1 MITLD
6 VWLYG
11 PLSKYA
17 GSASQGSHANLT
29 LQLGDSTTMRDLLSH
44 LGIPLDEKGLTFVN
58 GNLTDTPG
66 LGADLERPLRD
77 GDRVAIFHR
86 LSMWPFQYRFGAAVG
101 SELKEALE
109 KREDGGIFHTTRS
122 DQ

>member
-1 MITLD
+1 MISLD

-11 PLSKYA
+11 PLAAYA
-17 GSASQGSHANLT
+17 GSANQGSHANLSV
-29 LQLGDSTTMRDLLSH
+29 QMADGATMGELLAR
-44 LGIPLDEKGLTFVN
+44 LELPPGEKGLTFVN

-66 LGADLERPLRD
+66 LGADLDRALCD

-101 SELKEALE
+101 TELKEAME
-109 KREDGGIFHTTRS
+109 QRQDGGVFHTS
-122 DQ
+122 A